1 MGGVRPCSG
10 ADEGVLSMSSLMA
23 EALVPE
29 NGAGLALYPEPVW
42 HHNGRRVSDTLNVT
56 ASGVAMYVPA
66 HFEESRTEA
75 LHTLIAQNPFGS
87 LVTHGK
93 NGLDANHI
101 PFLLLP
107 EEGKFGVLHAHVA
120 RANPVWQDVTNGDE
134 VLVIF
139 RAGDAYISPTWYLSK
154 QEHHKHVPTW
164 NYRVVHAHG
173 RITIRDDE
181 RFLRGVLGRLTR
193 AHEASQPVP
202 WKMSDAPADY
212 VNALLTM
219 IVGIE
224 IEITWLE
231 GKLKL
236 GQNREIRDARGAGEA
251 LKASGQSVIGDAM
264 LASVAA
270 RTE

>member
-1 MGGVRPCSG
+1 
-10 ADEGVLSMSSLMA
+10 
-23 EALVPE
+23 
-29 NGAGLALYPEPVW
+29 
-42 HHNGRRVSDTLNVT
+42 
-56 ASGVAMYVPA
+56 MYVPT
-66 HFEESRTEA
+66 HFEASRPDA
-75 LHTLIAQNPFGS
+75 LHLLIAQNPFGS

-107 EEGKFGVLHAHVA
+107 EEGPRGMLHAHVA
-120 RANPVWQDVTNGDE
+120 RANPVWQDVADGDE

-139 RAGDAYISPTWYLSK
+139 RAGDAYISPTWYPSK
-154 QEHHKHVPTW
+154 QAHHKHVPTW

-181 RFLRGVLGRLTR
+181 RFVRGVVARLTR
-193 AHEASQPVP
+193 THEASQPVP

-212 VNALLTM
+212 VDDLLKM

-224 IEITWLE
+224 IEITRLE

-236 GQNREIRDARGAGEA
+236 GQNREARDVRGAGEA
-251 LKASGQSVIGDAM
+251 LKAAGENVIGDAM
-264 LASVAA
+264 LAVAQDKA
-270 RTE
+270 E